1 MDVLG
6 DCTNTLLGKRLLN
19 GDEVPFGQFS
29 KKDLDALANAKR
41 DLFIAA
47 QSRGVRQVP
56 NELA

>member
-6 DCTNTLLGKRLLN
+6 DCTNTLLGRRLLD

-29 KKDLDALANAKR
+29 KKDRVALANAKH

-47 QSRGVRQVP
+47 KSRGVRQVP